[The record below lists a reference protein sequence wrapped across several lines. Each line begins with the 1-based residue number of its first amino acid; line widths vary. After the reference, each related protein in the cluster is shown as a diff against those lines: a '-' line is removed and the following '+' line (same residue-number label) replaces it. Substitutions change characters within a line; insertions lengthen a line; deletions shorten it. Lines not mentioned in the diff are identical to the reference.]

1 MLVYRIDRIK
11 YKESLLSG
19 QGAMINGGRWNH
31 KNTRAVCASSTR
43 ALAMLEI
50 LVHIRSV
57 GLMPKDRIVV
67 TIELPDKAILK
78 ILPTML
84 SSSWNTVPEGPTSNK
99 DLFESEVRLSGRL
112 GMIVPS
118 VVLPQESNYVI
129 SPEAK
134 LFAEVRIVNVEPLV
148 WDYRL

>member
-1 MLVYRIDRIK
+1 
-11 YKESLLSG
+11 
-19 QGAMINGGRWNH
+19 MINGGRWNH
-31 KNTRAVCASSTR
+31 KNTCAVYASSTR

-57 GLMPKDRIVV
+57 GLMPKDRIIV
-67 TIELPDKAILK
+67 TIEIPDKDIVK
-78 ILPTML
+78 IAPFLL
-84 SSSWNTVPEGPTSNK
+84 SSSWNTVPDGPASNK
-99 DLFESEVRLSGRL
+99 DLFESEVRLSGKL

-118 VVLPQESNYVI
+118 EVLPQESNYVI

-134 LFAEVRIVNVEPLV
+134 LFAAVKIRNVEPLV